1 MNHYF
6 YYIMET
12 VVSEESKKE
21 ILKLIS
27 TPGIEIDDIVKK
39 VKIDYDIIM
48 NFLSD
53 EFLKHNLDYGRRIC
67 CRF

>member
-1 MNHYF
+1 
-6 YYIMET
+6 MEID
-12 VVSEESKKE
+12 VSEEVKKE

-27 TPGIEIDDIVKK
+27 TPGIEIEDIVKK
-39 VKIDYDIIM
+39 VGLDYSLIM

-67 CRF
+67 CRY

>member
-1 MNHYF
+1 
-6 YYIMET
+6 MET
-12 VVSEESKKE
+12 LISEESKKE

-27 TPGIEIDDIVKK
+27 TPGIEIEDIVKK
-39 VKIDYDIIM
+39 VNLDYDIIM

-53 EFLKHNLDYGRRIC
+53 EFLKHNLEYGRRIC

>member
-1 MNHYF
+1 
-6 YYIMET
+6 MET

-27 TPGIEIDDIVKK
+27 TPGVEIEDIVKK
-39 VKIDYDIIM
+39 VGLDYSLIM

-53 EFLKHNLDYGRRIC
+53 EFLKHNFEYGRRIC

>member
-1 MNHYF
+1 MN
-6 YYIMET
+6 T
-12 VVSEESKKE
+12 DVSEESKEE

-27 TPGIEIDDIVKK
+27 TPGIEVEDIVRK
-39 VKIDYDIIM
+39 VNLDFETIM

-53 EFLKHNLDYGRRIC
+53 EYFKHNLDYGRRIC

>member
-1 MNHYF
+1 
-6 YYIMET
+6 MET

-21 ILKLIS
+21 ILQLIS
-27 TPGIEIDDIVKK
+27 TPGVEIEDIVKK
-39 VKIDYDIIM
+39 VGLDYNLIM

-53 EFLKHNLDYGRRIC
+53 EFLKHNFEYGRRIC

>member
-1 MNHYF
+1 
-6 YYIMET
+6 MEIE
-12 VVSEESKKE
+12 VSEDAKRE

-27 TPGIEIDDIVKK
+27 TPGVEIEDIVKE
-39 VKIDYDIIM
+39 VKLDYNIIM

-53 EFLKHNLDYGRRIC
+53 EFLKHNFDFGRRIC

>member
-1 MNHYF
+1 
-6 YYIMET
+6 MEIE
-12 VVSEESKKE
+12 VSEEAKKE

-27 TPGIEIDDIVKK
+27 TPGVEIEEIMKK
-39 VKIDYDIIM
+39 VRLDYDIIM

-67 CRF
+67 CRY

>member
-1 MNHYF
+1 M
-6 YYIMET
+6 
-12 VVSEESKKE
+12 SEETKQE

-27 TPGIEIDDIVKK
+27 TPGIEIEDIVTK
-39 VKIDYDIIM
+39 VNLDFDTIM

-53 EFLKHNLDYGRRIC
+53 EYLKYNLDYGRRIC

>member
-1 MNHYF
+1 
-6 YYIMET
+6 MET

-27 TPGIEIDDIVKK
+27 TPGVEIEDIVKK
-39 VKIDYDIIM
+39 VELDYSLIM

-53 EFLKHNLDYGRRIC
+53 EFLKYNFEYGRRIC

>member
-1 MNHYF
+1 
-6 YYIMET
+6 MET

>member
-1 MNHYF
+1 
-6 YYIMET
+6 MET

-27 TPGIEIDDIVKK
+27 TPGIEIEDIVKK
-39 VKIDYDIIM
+39 VKLDYDIIM
-48 NFLSD
+48 SFLSD
-53 EFLKHNLDYGRRIC
+53 EFLKHNFEFGRRIC

>member
-1 MNHYF
+1 
-6 YYIMET
+6 MEPS
-12 VVSEESKKE
+12 VSEESKKE

-27 TPGIEIDDIVKK
+27 TPGIEIEDIVKK
-39 VKIDYDIIM
+39 VGLDYKLVM

-53 EFLKHNLDYGRRIC
+53 EFLKYNFDYGRRIC

>member
-1 MNHYF
+1 
-6 YYIMET
+6 MET
-12 VVSEESKKE
+12 VVSEKSKKE

-27 TPGIEIDDIVKK
+27 TPGIEIEDIVEK
-39 VKIDYDIIM
+39 VGLDYNLVM

-53 EFLKHNLDYGRRIC
+53 EFLKYNFEYGRRIC

>member
-1 MNHYF
+1 
-6 YYIMET
+6 MET

-27 TPGIEIDDIVKK
+27 TPGIEIEDIAKK
-39 VKIDYDIIM
+39 VQLDYDIIM

-53 EFLKHNLDYGRRIC
+53 EFLKHNFEYGRRIC

>member
-1 MNHYF
+1 
-6 YYIMET
+6 MET

-27 TPGIEIDDIVKK
+27 TPGVEIEDIVKK
-39 VKIDYDIIM
+39 VGLDYSLIM

-53 EFLKHNLDYGRRIC
+53 EFLKHYFDYGRRIC

>member
-1 MNHYF
+1 
-6 YYIMET
+6 MET

-27 TPGIEIDDIVKK
+27 TPGIEIEDIVKR
-39 VKIDYDIIM
+39 VGLDYNLVM

-53 EFLKHNLDYGRRIC
+53 EFLKHNFEYGRRIC

>member
-1 MNHYF
+1 
-6 YYIMET
+6 MET

-27 TPGIEIDDIVKK
+27 TPGIEIEDIVKK
-39 VKIDYDIIM
+39 VNLDYDIIM

-53 EFLKHNLDYGRRIC
+53 EFLKHNLEYGRRIC

>member
-1 MNHYF
+1 
-6 YYIMET
+6 MEIK
-12 VVSEESKKE
+12 VSEEAKKE

-27 TPGIEIDDIVKK
+27 TPGIEIEDIAKK
-39 VKIDYDIIM
+39 VKLDYDIIM

-53 EFLKHNLDYGRRIC
+53 EFLKHNLDYGRRVC

>member
-1 MNHYF
+1 
-6 YYIMET
+6 MET

-27 TPGIEIDDIVKK
+27 TPGIEIEDIVKK
-39 VKIDYDIIM
+39 VNLDYDIIM

-53 EFLKHNLDYGRRIC
+53 EFLKHNFEYGRRIC